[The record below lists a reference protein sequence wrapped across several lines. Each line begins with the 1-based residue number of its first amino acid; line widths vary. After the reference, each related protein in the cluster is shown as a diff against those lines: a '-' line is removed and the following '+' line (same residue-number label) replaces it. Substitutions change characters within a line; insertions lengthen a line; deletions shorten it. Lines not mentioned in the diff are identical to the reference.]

1 MGGTRADIYR
11 WEGINLTSE
20 EMTSFRRWGVAICI
34 SSAHYP
40 QSNGRAEAAVKTA
53 KRIIRDNTG
62 PGGTLDCDRMSL
74 ALPQYLNTPLR
85 NINRSPAQL
94 ATGRQL
100 RDGVPTAR
108 QHLKV
113 DRHWQ
118 YTLRERERKLP
129 KRMMIL
135 LPKKTCRNLTPLE
148 PGTPVRAQ
156 NPVTKLWDRTGS
168 IVETSS
174 PPVYS
179 ETRWQRADNTQKQK
193 TPPPKLGSTARVNAC
208 WHTFAHGVAYACHGG
223 PPAHTIAIT
232 PKKGWQQAE
241 MAVRLC

>member
-1 MGGTRADIYR
+1 
-11 WEGINLTSE
+11 
-20 EMTSFRRWGVAICI
+20 MTSFFRRWGVAIRI

-40 QSNGRAEAAVKTA
+40 QSNGRAEATVKTA

-74 ALPQYLNTPLR
+74 ALLQYLNTPLR

-113 DRHWQ
+113 DCHWQ
-118 YTLRERERKLP
+118 YTLRERESKLTEAHNDIVAEKNQQESDALGTRNTREGP
-129 KRMMIL
+129 KPSNKAM
-135 LPKKTCRNLTPLE
+135 
-148 PGTPVRAQ
+148 
-156 NPVTKLWDRTGS
+156 GS
-168 IVETSS
+168 HRVSRGNSS
-174 PPVYS
+174 SQPVYS

-193 TPPPKLGSTARVNAC
+193 TPLPKLGSTARVNAC
-208 WHTFAHGVAYACHGG
+208 WHTYSHGVAYACHGG
-223 PPAHTIAIT
+223 PPTHTIATT

-241 MAVRLC
+241 MDVRLC

>member
-1 MGGTRADIYR
+1 
-11 WEGINLTSE
+11 
-20 EMTSFRRWGVAICI
+20 MTSFFRRWGVAIRI

-40 QSNGRAEAAVKTA
+40 QSNGRTEAAVKTA

-74 ALPQYLNTPLR
+74 ALLQYLNTPLR

-118 YTLRERERKLP
+118 YTLRERERKLAEAHND
-129 KRMMIL
+129 IAAE
-135 LPKKTCRNLTPLE
+135 KTCRNLTPLE

-168 IVETSS
+168 IVETL
-174 PPVYS
+174 PHRQY
-179 ETRWQRADNTQKQK
+179 T
-193 TPPPKLGSTARVNAC
+193 
-208 WHTFAHGVAYACHGG
+208 
-223 PPAHTIAIT
+223 
-232 PKKGWQQAE
+232 
-241 MAVRLC
+241 VRLDGSGRITLRNRKHLCPNLAQQPVSTPVGTHTPMVSRTPAMEGRPPTPLPSCPRRVGNKPRWLSDYVDFSP